1 MSELLS
7 ESWQQHIAS
16 SVAHYAEMSYA
27 SINAAASRYDTPSA
41 VYRPRLTIDG
51 NQWCALYGDNLHEG
65 VAGFGD
71 SPGSA
76 MYDFDRQWEKRLQK
90 VPA

>member
-1 MSELLS
+1 MNELLS

-16 SVAHYAEMSYA
+16 SIAHYAEMSYHA
-27 SINAAASRYDTPSA
+27 INCAASRYDSPSA
-41 VYRPRLTIDG
+41 VYRPRLTVDG
-51 NQWCALYGDNLHEG
+51 NQWCALYGDNLQEG

-71 SPGSA
+71 SPGAA
-76 MYDFDRQWEKRLQK
+76 MHDFDRQWEKRLQQ